1 MVNDYFLCYKYSE
14 LHLIFIVIMEPFK
27 LVDVIYKV

>member
-1 MVNDYFLCYKYSE
+1 MIISCAYKYSE